1 MCANI
6 LTGRL
11 SKKDDDDKD
20 GVHHLVHPARRV
32 GREKPSAAGC
42 WQR

>member
-6 LTGRL
+6 LTGWL
-11 SKKDDDDKD
+11 SKKDDDDDGD
-20 GVHHLVHPARRV
+20 GVHLVHPARRV